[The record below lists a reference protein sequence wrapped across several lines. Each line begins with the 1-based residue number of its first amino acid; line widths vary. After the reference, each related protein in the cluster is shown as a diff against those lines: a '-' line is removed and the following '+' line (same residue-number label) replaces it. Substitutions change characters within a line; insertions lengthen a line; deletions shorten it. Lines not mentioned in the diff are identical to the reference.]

1 LVVSFTQAFD
11 GGFRASL
18 LIKQV
23 AKRLYW
29 AVSPLPAAL
38 DD

>member
-1 LVVSFTQAFD
+1 M

-23 AKRLYW
+23 AKRLIEL
-29 AVSPLPAAL
+29 SRRFLPPWTIEGAAL
-38 DD
+38 ASF